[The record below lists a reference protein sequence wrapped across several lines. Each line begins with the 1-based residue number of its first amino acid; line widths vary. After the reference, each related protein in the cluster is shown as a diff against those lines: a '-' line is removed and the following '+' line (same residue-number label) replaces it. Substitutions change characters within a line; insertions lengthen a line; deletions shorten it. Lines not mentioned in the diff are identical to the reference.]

1 MTHLAKAAGSPVL
14 AIDAGPARRQLCLD
28 HGADAAVDAT
38 NEDVA
43 AAIQAFTAG
52 KGADVII
59 DMVGGDLFDACRTA
73 IASQGRL
80 VIVGF
85 TSNRIPEIQVNRL
98 LLRNF
103 AIVGLNAFHYKH
115 EMTALYTNIAGLCA
129 AGHFTPTID
138 GPHPFDDAP
147 RVLTRNGQRRA
158 SRQGSGHSQH
168 ASPALTDL
176 SGAAPRRTAA

>member
-1 MTHLAKAAGSPVL
+1 
-14 AIDAGPARRQLCLD
+14 
-28 HGADAAVDAT
+28 
-38 NEDVA
+38 
-43 AAIQAFTAG
+43 
-52 KGADVII
+52 
-59 DMVGGDLFDACRTA
+59 MVGGDLFDACRTA
-73 IASQGRL
+73 IASQGRM

-147 RVLTRNGQRRA
+147 RVLTRMANGELHGKAVVTVNTLHQR
-158 SRQGSGHSQH
+158 
-168 ASPALTDL
+168 
-176 SGAAPRRTAA
+176 